1 MQPPSLRTDNG
12 ARLLKHVISR
22 WLDRIVLWVVTL
34 LILATPLAVGSVE
47 PWGYSLAEVAIFVLI
62 AALGARTLCGRAP
75 LFSNSGV
82 IALVAPLGLFIAL
95 DAFQL
100 IPLPPGFERVISPS
114 TYSLYAQ
121 SLPGWPSRQPYGDP
135 PADTSRPSDIAAIVI
150 LPSIEEVRDGFPIP
164 YAPGRRLKA
173 TTDAPPQVPAIKE
186 STPVRSKARAA
197 SAPDAADWRALS
209 ITPSLTKPLLLK
221 FIAYTCLFVVILV
234 YPFGGAD
241 AEAGASEAPSGAER
255 ATLGGAQRSRAKESA
270 TGVQDKESASCVT
283 NGLFYRTIVSA
294 VIIAGLVVAA
304 AGLLEHA
311 YPNGRVSWIFT
322 PYSWQ
327 RGNPWGTRATG
338 TFANPDHFANYLNL
352 VLPLALAGA
361 FFPVSVARKRRGEF
375 RLLCAITTLILLCAL
390 ILSASRAGWIGASL
404 ALAIMVWGAT
414 RMPPAA
420 RPPWLH
426 GRKATGISLSL
437 ILAAAVAMALL
448 WIGPAGR
455 AQADLRVEETVSDQ
469 SLAERLTPALDSLRM
484 VRDFPL
490 FGVGLGCWSEI
501 FPQYRRPP
509 WASRFS
515 NAAHNDYVQF
525 AAETGLLGFGLLAWF
540 FVLTGRRICQRL
552 SIPHASLQPLPIAV
566 LAAAGMM
573 AFHEFVD
580 FPLQI
585 PANALLLTI
594 LLALALRM
602 VRLERPRE
610 NRTTHASAINYFAAG
625 AASIAS
631 LTLIVMVLR
640 QDRIP
645 YPYNVEQPKSVLD
658 ARRLILEYPASS
670 EAHLAMVEVA
680 GAQMSPANRLE
691 ELRIATRLEPANPLA
706 NDLYAIE
713 LLEQRQTS
721 RALGQVTRSVFLSP
735 SPDTHFYLSRTAIPR
750 LSTPERNAVES
761 GYKAALSRSYEGALD
776 GLGNFYDALERFSPE
791 GDLYAG
797 AAAAQSDRTRK
808 TRYLILAGLSYI
820 RAGQSGKSIA
830 AFREAAQLEPGNP
843 QPYAYLA
850 TRVFGPAK
858 NTQAINSAI
867 ALGMNHGADP
877 FALYLAAAEAGEAAG
892 DRVAAETELRKAVTM
907 RPADFDAL
915 ERLGRLYM
923 REDRYAMAAL
933 WMRKAAAINPSAEA
947 FYNLAVAEEHA
958 YDYFD
963 ASRSYAKALALAPG
977 DPALRSGYLA
987 FQRKLARDDG
997 AARVSR

>member
-1 MQPPSLRTDNG
+1 M
-12 ARLLKHVISR
+12 ISR
-22 WLDRIVLWVVTL
+22 WLDRIVLWLIIL

-47 PWGYSLAEVAIFVLI
+47 PWGYSLAEVAIFVLL
-62 AALGARTLCGRAP
+62 AALGARILCGRAP
-75 LFSNSGV
+75 LLSSSGV

-100 IPLPPGFERVISPS
+100 IPLPPGLERVISPS
-114 TYSLYAQ
+114 TYRLYAQ
-121 SLPGWPSRQPYGDP
+121 SLSGWPSREPYGEP
-135 PADTSRPSDIAAIVI
+135 PDDTSRPSDIAVTVI
-150 LPSIEEVRDGFPIP
+150 LPSVEQVRDGFPIP
-164 YAPGRRLKA
+164 YAPGRRSKA
-173 TTDAPPQVPAIKE
+173 TTDAPPQGPAIKE

-197 SAPDAADWRALS
+197 SALDAADWRALS
-209 ITPSLTKPLLLK
+209 ITPSLAKPLLIK

-234 YPFGGAD
+234 YPFGGAA
-241 AEAGASEAPSGAER
+241 AEAGGASEAPSGAER
-255 ATLGGAQRSRAKESA
+255 AG
-270 TGVQDKESASCVT
+270 ESASCVT
-283 NGLFYRTIVSA
+283 NDLFYRTLMSA

-361 FFPVSVARKRRGEF
+361 FFPASVARKRRSEF

-404 ALAIMVWGAT
+404 ALAVMVRGAT
-414 RMPPAA
+414 LIPPEA
-420 RPPWLH
+420 RPPWLR

-437 ILAAAVAMALL
+437 ILAAAITMALF
-448 WIGPAGR
+448 WIGAAGR
-455 AQADLRVEETVSDQ
+455 AQADLRVEETISDQ
-469 SLAERLTPALDSLRM
+469 NLAERLTPALDSLPM

-501 FPQYRRPP
+501 FPQYQRPP
-509 WASRFS
+509 WASRFW
-515 NAAHNDYVQF
+515 NAAHDDYVQS

-540 FVLTGRRICQRL
+540 FVLAGRRIYQRL

-602 VRLERPRE
+602 VRVEQPHE
-610 NRTTHASAINYFAAG
+610 NRTTHASAINYFAAC

-631 LTLIVMVLR
+631 LTLIIVVVR

-645 YPYNVEQPKSVLD
+645 YPYNVEQPKSVPD
-658 ARRLILEYPASS
+658 ARGLILEYPASS
-670 EAHLAMVEVA
+670 EAHLAMVEIA
-680 GAQMSPANRLE
+680 GAQMSPANQLE
-691 ELRIATRLEPANPLA
+691 ELRIATRLEPANPMA
-706 NDLYAIE
+706 NDLYALE
-713 LLEQRQTS
+713 LFGQRQTS
-721 RALGQVTRSVFLSP
+721 RALGQVMRSVFLSP
-735 SPDTHFYLSRTAIPR
+735 SPDTHFYLSRTAISG
-750 LSTPERNAVES
+750 LSVPERNAVEN
-761 GYKAALSRSYEGALD
+761 GYQAALSRGYEGALG
-776 GLGNFYDALERFSPE
+776 GLGDFYDALERFSPE

-797 AAAAQSDRTRK
+797 AAAVESDRTRK
-808 TRYLILAGLSYI
+808 TRYLIVAGLSYT
-820 RAGQSGKSIA
+820 RAGQPGKSIA
-830 AFREAAQLEPGNP
+830 AFREAAQLEPDNS

-850 TRVFGPAK
+850 TRVFGPAR
-858 NTQAINSAI
+858 NTQAINAVI
-867 ALGMNHGADP
+867 VLGINHGADP
-877 FALYLAAAEAGEAAG
+877 FTLYLAAAEADEAAG
-892 DRVAAETELRKAVTM
+892 DREAAEAQLRKAVTM

-947 FYNLAVAEEHA
+947 FYNLAVAEEDA
-958 YDYFD
+958 YDYFA
-963 ASRSYAKALALAPG
+963 ASRSYAKALALAPS

-987 FQRKLARDDG
+987 FQSKLTRNEG
-997 AARVSR
+997 AAGMSQ

>member
-1 MQPPSLRTDNG
+1 MQSSPLKEQGSLF
-12 ARLLKHVISR
+12 AISHL
-22 WLDRIVLWVVTL
+22 LDRIVLWVVTL
-34 LILATPLAVGSVE
+34 LILVTPLTVGSVE
-47 PWGYSLAEVAIFVLI
+47 PWGYSLAEVAIFVLV
-62 AALGARTLCGRAP
+62 AALSARILRSRAP
-75 LFSNSGV
+75 LFASSGV

-95 DAFQL
+95 GAFQL
-100 IPLPPGFERVISPS
+100 IPLPPSLERVISPS
-114 TYSLYAQ
+114 TYRLYAQ
-121 SLPGWPSRQPYGDP
+121 SLPGWPSTPPYGEP
-135 PADTSRPSDIAAIVI
+135 PAATYQPSDIGVIVI
-150 LPSIEEVRDGFPIP
+150 LPSVEQVREGFPIP

-173 TTDAPPQVPAIKE
+173 ATERVPTQVQALPE
-186 STPVRSKARAA
+186 STAASSKAGAA
-197 SAPDAADWRALS
+197 SGLYATDWRALS
-209 ITPSLTKPLLLK
+209 ITPSLTKPLLLE

-234 YPFGGAD
+234 YPFVGAD
-241 AEAGASEAPSGAER
+241 AEAAEA
-255 ATLGGAQRSRAKESA
+255 
-270 TGVQDKESASCVT
+270 
-283 NGLFYRTIVSA
+283 LFYRTIVSA

-304 AGLLEHA
+304 AGLLEYA

-361 FFPVSVARKRRGEF
+361 FFPDFVARKRRSEF
-375 RLLCAITTLILLCAL
+375 RLLCAITTLILLSAL

-404 ALAIMVWGAT
+404 ALAIMVWGVAL
-414 RMPPAA
+414 MPPAA
-420 RPPWLH
+420 RPAWLR

-437 ILAAAVAMALL
+437 ILAGAMTMALL
-448 WIGPAGR
+448 WIGAAGR

-469 SLAERLTPALDSLRM
+469 NLGERLTPALDSLRI
-484 VRDFPL
+484 VRDFPV

-509 WASRFS
+509 WSSRFS
-515 NAAHNDYVQF
+515 NAAHDDYVQS

-540 FVLTGRRICQRL
+540 FVLAGKRIYQGLR
-552 SIPHASLQPLPIAV
+552 IPHSSLRLLPIAV

-602 VRLERPRE
+602 VRVEQPRE
-610 NRTTHASAINYFAAG
+610 NRTRHASAINYFVTG

-631 LTLIVMVLR
+631 LTLIIVVLR
-640 QDRIP
+640 QDGIP
-645 YPYNVEQPKSVLD
+645 YPYNIEQPKSVPD

-670 EAHLAMVEVA
+670 EAHLAMVEIT
-680 GAQMSPANRLE
+680 GTQMSPANRLE

-713 LLEQRQTS
+713 LFGQRQTS
-721 RALGQVTRSVFLSP
+721 RALDQVTHSVSLSP

-750 LSTPERNAVES
+750 LSAFERNAVES
-761 GYKAALSRSYEGALD
+761 GYKAALSRGYDGALD
-776 GLGNFYDALERFSPE
+776 GLGDFYDALERFSSE

-797 AAAAQSDRTRK
+797 AAAVESDRTRK
-808 TRYLILAGLSYI
+808 TRYLIVAGLSYI
-820 RAGQSGKSIA
+820 RAGESGKSIA
-830 AFREAAQLEPGNP
+830 AFREAAQLEPNNP
-843 QPYAYLA
+843 QPYKYLA

-858 NTQAINSAI
+858 DIKAINDEI
-867 ALGMNHGADP
+867 VLGMNRGADP
-877 FALYLAAAEAGEAAG
+877 FTLYLAAAEADEAAG
-892 DRVAAETELRKAVTM
+892 DRRAAEDQLLKAVTM

-915 ERLGRLYM
+915 ERLGQLYM
-923 REDRYAMAAL
+923 RENRYEMAVL
-933 WMRKAAAINPSAEA
+933 WMRKAGAIKPSAEA
-947 FYNLAVAEEHA
+947 FYNLAVAEEAA
-958 YDYFD
+958 YDYFA
-963 ASRSYAKALALAPG
+963 ASRSYARALALAPD

-987 FQRKLARDDG
+987 FQSKLTRNEG
-997 AARVSR
+997 AARTSQ

>member
-1 MQPPSLRTDNG
+1 M
-12 ARLLKHVISR
+12 ISR
-22 WLDRIVLWVVTL
+22 WLDRIVLWLITL

-62 AALGARTLCGRAP
+62 AALGARILCGRAP
-75 LFSNSGV
+75 LFSSAGV
-82 IALVAPLGLFIAL
+82 IALVTPLGLFIAL

-100 IPLPPGFERVISPS
+100 IPLPPGLERVISPS
-114 TYSLYAQ
+114 TYSLYAH
-121 SLPGWPSRQPYGDP
+121 SLSGWPSRQPYGEP
-135 PADTSRPSDIAAIVI
+135 PADTSRPSDIAVTVI
-150 LPSIEEVRDGFPIP
+150 LPSIEQVRNGFPIP

-186 STPVRSKARAA
+186 STPVRSKVRAA
-197 SAPDAADWRALS
+197 SALDAADWRALS
-209 ITPSLTKPLLLK
+209 ITPSLTKPLLIK

-241 AEAGASEAPSGAER
+241 AEAGDASEAPPGAER
-255 ATLGGAQRSRAKESA
+255 AG
-270 TGVQDKESASCVT
+270 ESASCVA
-283 NGLFYRTIVSA
+283 NDLFYRTIVSA

-304 AGLLEHA
+304 AGLLEYA

-361 FFPVSVARKRRGEF
+361 FFPASVARKRRSEF
-375 RLLCAITTLILLCAL
+375 RLVCAIAALILLCAL

-404 ALAIMVWGAT
+404 ALAVMVWGAT
-414 RMPPAA
+414 RIPPAA
-420 RPPWLH
+420 RPPWLR
-426 GRKATGISLSL
+426 GRKATAISLSL
-437 ILAAAVAMALL
+437 ILAAAITMTLF
-448 WIGPAGR
+448 WIGAAGR
-455 AQADLRVEETVSDQ
+455 AQADLRVEETIADQ
-469 SLAERLTPALDSLRM
+469 NLAERLTPALDSLRM

-509 WASRFS
+509 WASRFW
-515 NAAHNDYVQF
+515 NAAHDGYVQS

-540 FVLTGRRICQRL
+540 FVLAGRRIYQRMI
-552 SIPHASLQPLPIAV
+552 IPHASLQPLSIAV
-566 LAAAGMM
+566 LAAAAMM

-602 VRLERPRE
+602 VRQPRE
-610 NRTTHASAINYFAAG
+610 NRTAHASAINYFAAG

-631 LTLIVMVLR
+631 LTLIILVLR

-645 YPYNVEQPKSVLD
+645 YPYNVEQPKSFLD

-670 EAHLAMVEVA
+670 EAHLAMVESA
-680 GAQMSPANRLE
+680 GAQMSSANRLE

-706 NDLYAIE
+706 NDLYALE
-713 LLEQRQTS
+713 LFGQRQTS
-721 RALGQVTRSVFLSP
+721 RALDQVTRSVFLSP
-735 SPDTHFYLSRTAIPR
+735 SPDTHFYLSRTAISR

-761 GYKAALSRSYEGALD
+761 GYKEALSRGYEGSLG
-776 GLGNFYDALERFSPE
+776 GLGDFYDALERFSAE

-797 AAAAQSDRTRK
+797 AAAVESDRTRK
-808 TRYLILAGLSYI
+808 TRYLIVAGLSYT
-820 RAGQSGKSIA
+820 RAGQSGKSIP
-830 AFREAAQLEPGNP
+830 AFREAAQVEPDNS

-850 TRVFGPAK
+850 TRVFGPAR
-858 NTQAINSAI
+858 NTQAINAEI
-867 ALGMNHGADP
+867 VLGINHGADP
-877 FALYLAAAEAGEAAG
+877 FTLYLAAAQADEAAG
-892 DRVAAETELRKAVTM
+892 DREAAEAQLRTAVTI

-947 FYNLAVAEEHA
+947 FYNLAVAEEDA
-958 YDYFD
+958 YDYFA
-963 ASRSYAKALALAPG
+963 ASRSYAKALALAPD
-977 DPALRSGYLA
+977 DPALRSRYLA
-987 FQRKLARDDG
+987 FQSKLARNEG
-997 AARVSR
+997 AVRMSQ